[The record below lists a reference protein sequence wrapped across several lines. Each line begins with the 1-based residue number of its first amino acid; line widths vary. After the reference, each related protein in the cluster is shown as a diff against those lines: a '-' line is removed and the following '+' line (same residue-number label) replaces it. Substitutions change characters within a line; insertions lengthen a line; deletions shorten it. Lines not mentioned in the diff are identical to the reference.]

1 MVTPVCDAPFLYLSH
16 IFSGEF
22 LPLGVILVLLVVATS
37 AGRANQH
44 QRFDQNP
51 TV

>member
-1 MVTPVCDAPFLYLSH
+1 MLRFCIFL
-16 IFSGEF
+16 IFFQEEF

-44 QRFDQNP
+44 QRFDQKP
-51 TV
+51 DSLTVHPQ